1 MVPQNA
7 ATTAE
12 AARILNQ
19 ALAVQFLEAAKAAH
33 EEAERRI
40 AELRDADNR
49 QIART
54 IRLAQPH
61 GIGER
66 PAAALLGM
74 DRSRV
79 RRILAAQPADG
90 DRHERT
96 A

>member
-12 AARILNQ
+12 AARILTR
-19 ALAVQFLEAAKAAH
+19 AIAVQFLEAAKAAH
-33 EEAERRI
+33 EDTERRI
-40 AELRDADNR
+40 TELRAADDL
-49 QIART
+49 QLART
-54 IRLAQPH
+54 IRLVQAH

-79 RRILAAQPADG
+79 RRVLAAVPDTDYSVSA
-90 DRHERT
+90 
-96 A
+96 